1 MYRVYSLIAVGRYFH
16 CVCEKPSRKE
26 SQCAGGTQ
34 AMCKHLMILKGTQA
48 PLRLSVDLFPTVN
61 ERGQPS
67 IYQRQCQ
74 HAAAQELCQGEHS
87 RLPSASRLLPLTL
100 GKPAPLSWQSSQRDT
115 GTSGDREGQNREL
128 AARNMREPGTSPR
141 VRAGWSSAWN
151 KPAPTNRSTS
161 TDLHRIHPHPCLHR
175 RRGTFPP

>member
-48 PLRLSVDLFPTVN
+48 SLSLSVDLFPTVN

-87 RLPSASRLLPLTL
+87 RLPSASLSVAINTWKASSTVLANHHRGRLGPL
-100 GKPAPLSWQSSQRDT
+100 GIGRDRT
-115 GTSGDREGQNREL
+115 ES
-128 AARNMREPGTSPR
+128 
-141 VRAGWSSAWN
+141 
-151 KPAPTNRSTS
+151 
-161 TDLHRIHPHPCLHR
+161 
-175 RRGTFPP
+175 